1 MKPSIRLRRGTNKRR
16 SHSPLVVR
24 WLNTPLRC
32 HLVCGII
39 AVGLVAVTC
48 LLWLRPESLA
58 ADRTHQPQEIAEAIE
73 LISNRNQF
81 RNQFRHAQQ
90 QREQNRLRVDRI
102 ADWLPE
108 NRSWEDV
115 RSVLQ
120 DVAADSGVQLVT
132 MDRGTTHGGIRVA
145 VLDTECEIQGTYG
158 NVCKFLHQIVTA
170 ELPIWCDE
178 IQVVRADGSNRPAEA
193 SGGDQPPVRCLATLS
208 LRVPYAGKA
217 TTAAKLLRQRS
228 DDDR

>member
-1 MKPSIRLRRGTNKRR
+1 MKQTNRLLRRKYKLR
-16 SHSPLVVR
+16 SRSPLMVH

-32 HLVCGII
+32 HVVCGIS
-39 AVGLVAVTC
+39 AFALVASSC
-48 LLWLRPESLA
+48 LLWLRPELLA
-58 ADRTHQPQEIAEAIE
+58 ADRTHQPQEIAQAIE

-81 RNQFRHAQQ
+81 RNQYRQAQQ
-90 QREQNRLRVDRI
+90 QREENQSRVDRI
-102 ADWLPE
+102 AGWLPE
-108 NRSWEDV
+108 SRSWEDV

-120 DVAADSGVQLVT
+120 DLATDCDVQLVT

-158 NVCKFLHQIVTA
+158 NVCEFLHRIVAA

-178 IQVVRADGSNRPAEA
+178 IQVVRAEGAKRPAEA
-193 SGGDQPPVRCLATLS
+193 SRGNHPPVRCLATLS

-217 TTAAKLLRQRS
+217 TTAAKLLQRRS
-228 DDDR
+228 DDDS